1 MSISGFT
8 EELLKRL
15 DAAFERDANNALGAV
30 RMFDTNRATAMT
42 GHADGIHDASLIVR
56 EVYKLFV
63 TPDNEENENDKPLY

>member
-56 EVYKLFV
+56 ETYKLFV
-63 TPDNEENENDKPLY
+63 TPDSNEDENDKPLY